1 MTIWKTIPYS
11 IDGLDN
17 IHDFEERFVNADLE
31 SIPFQ
36 KAFPEIIAKLNWSI
50 SNEIQSNVEKH
61 CTANQGLTDIAWF
74 CPRFKIGFVVRS
86 FTYKAYVIKA
96 DSIAEL
102 KEKLLN
108 EA

>member
-11 IDGLDN
+11 INSLDN
-17 IHDFEERFVNADLE
+17 IHNYEERFVNADLK

-36 KAFPEIIAKLNWSI
+36 KAFPEIMDKLNWST
-50 SNEIQSNVEKH
+50 SNAIQSNVEDH

-74 CPRFKIGFVVRS
+74 CQRFKIGFVVRS
-86 FTYKAYVIKA
+86 FTHNTFIKA